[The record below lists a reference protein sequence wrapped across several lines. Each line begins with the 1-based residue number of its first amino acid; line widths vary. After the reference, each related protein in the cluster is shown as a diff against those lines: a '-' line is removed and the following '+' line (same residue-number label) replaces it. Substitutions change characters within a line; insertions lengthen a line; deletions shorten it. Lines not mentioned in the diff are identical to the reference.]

1 MNQHAELE
9 PDERALVEDI
19 LKPHVRSLRNAG
31 VEDAEDVARILQR
44 MHSAHPD
51 LAWVAA
57 REVEAEVVRIL
68 ELRDPITISS
78 RKTGWYT
85 GPRSEAG
92 AWADLKKLLR
102 STGRWSVDDIASLDA
117 SSSRIVAALPAPGLP
132 RFLGKGLVVGYVQSG
147 KTASYTSV
155 ISKAADEGYKL
166 FIVVAG
172 LTDRLRAQ
180 TQKRLTRELVAQS
193 PGRWHTITGPDFDFS
208 AQHQNMQAAAML
220 AANTGQCVLAVVK
233 KNTTRLDRLTKWL
246 GTATAQLKDAPVLII
261 DDEADEASINT
272 AKQEKHRSA
281 INARLYSLISSF
293 PRVAYVAYTATPFA
307 NLLIPADNSA
317 VGAFEDLYPTDFII
331 DLPRPAA
338 YVGAERIFGRSTLP
352 SDPASVERIEGL
364 DVVRTIPIEE
374 EAALKVPSRADRYT
388 FVPPAVPS
396 LVEAIGWFVLSC
408 AMRRARGEAREH
420 MTMLVHTSQYTAV
433 HESTRRTVMSILN
446 DARAQLDRAPGTYLR
461 AMRELWESEQGRVDV
476 EVGVSTLAWEQV
488 EREIAA
494 ALESLRV
501 YVENG
506 VAQEVDFDAGTVH
519 GIVIGGNVLSRGL
532 TIEGLAVSFFIRTA
546 SAYDTLLQMGRWFGF
561 RKGYLDVSRIWM
573 PLSLQRDFA
582 DLALVEE
589 EIRTDIKRYAQEGLQ
604 PTQFAVRI
612 RCHSTLLVTSKLKAR
627 RAVTVSIG
635 YAGREVSTRV
645 FYRKDEKWL
654 SAGWNA
660 GATLLDRLAATG
672 KRVET
677 VKGTVLYRDV
687 EAEKV
692 LDFLQDYRVHPDC
705 AEFRSDI
712 LADYVRRA
720 LLATPRSLSTWNV
733 AVVQPE
739 RSSKGGPDTALGRH
753 SVQLLSRSRVKEGG
767 AESNYAN
774 IRALTS
780 EGDAGID
787 LAPEMIA
794 AEGSDRAS
802 ILRVRTREL
811 PVTGLL
817 LLYPIDRL
825 SAPPRDSETR
835 VSLDAD
841 HHVLAAAMVF
851 PGQQPTE
858 GFTEGDYVAAD
869 LSAVVAPEPEEEL
882 FEETEDG
889 ILVRAT

>member
-1 MNQHAELE
+1 MNPLSELE
-9 PDERALVEDI
+9 PDERALVDDV
-19 LKPHVRSLRNAG
+19 LKPHARAMRSAG
-31 VEDAEDVARILQR
+31 VEEAEDIARILQR
-44 MHSAHPD
+44 QHQAHEE
-51 LAWVAA
+51 LAWIAA
-57 REVEAEVVRIL
+57 QEVEAEVVRVL
-68 ELRDPITISS
+68 ELRDPITVAQ

-85 GPRSEAG
+85 GPRPEG
-92 AWADLKKLLR
+92 AWADLKSLLR
-102 STGRWSVDDIASLDA
+102 ASGKWTGDDIASLD
-117 SSSRIVAALPAPGLP
+117 SSSTRIVAALPAPGLP
-132 RFLGKGLVVGYVQSG
+132 RFLSKGLVVGYVQSG

-172 LTDRLRAQ
+172 LTDRLRTQ
-180 TQKRLTRELVAQS
+180 TQKRLTKELVAQS
-193 PGRWHTITGPDFDFS
+193 RERWHTMTGPDFDFS

-220 AANTGQCVLAVVK
+220 AANNGQCVLAVVK

-246 GTATAQLKDAPVLII
+246 GTATSQLRDAPVLII

-272 AKQEKHRSA
+272 AKQAMRRSA
-281 INARLYSLISSF
+281 INARLYSLIKTF

-307 NLLIPADNSA
+307 NLLIPADNTEM
-317 VGAFEDLYPTDFII
+317 GTFEDLYPSDFII
-331 DLPRPAA
+331 DLPRPVA

-352 SDPASVERIEGL
+352 SDPASLEQVQGL
-364 DVVRTIPIEE
+364 DVVRTIPVAE
-374 EAALKVPSRADRYT
+374 EAALRVPSSADRYT
-388 FVPPAVPS
+388 FVPPAVES
-396 LVEAIGWFVLSC
+396 LVQAVKWFVLSC
-408 AMRRARGEAREH
+408 AIRRARGDEREH

-433 HESTRRTVMSILN
+433 HESTRRTAESILERE
-446 DARAQLDRAPGTYLR
+446 RAQMKRDEAAYVG
-461 AMRELWESEQGRVDV
+461 AMQKLWEAEQGRVT
-476 EVGVSTLAWEQV
+476 EIGVPGLTWAQV
-488 EREIAA
+488 ERELAP
-494 ALESLRV
+494 ALRSLGV

-506 VAQEVDFDAGTVH
+506 VAQEVNFDVGTVH

-546 SAYDTLLQMGRWFGF
+546 STYDTLLQMGRWFGF

-589 EIRTDIKRYAQEGLQ
+589 EIRTDIKRYAQEGLS

-612 RCHSTLLVTSKLKAR
+612 RRHSTLLVTSKLKAR
-627 RAVTVSIG
+627 RAVNVSIG

-654 SAGWNA
+654 SNA
-660 GATLLDRLAATG
+660 WASGAHLLDRIAATG
-672 KRVET
+672 RKPDEIEGSIIFR
-677 VKGTVLYRDV
+677 GV

-692 LDFLQDYRVHPDC
+692 LDFLQEYEVHPDC
-705 AEFRSDI
+705 AEFRRDI
-712 LADYVRRA
+712 LASYIRKSI
-720 LLATPRSLSTWNV
+720 ATGTGRLNTWNV
-733 AVVQPE
+733 ALIQPE
-739 RSSKGGPDTALGRH
+739 RQLAGAPKANLGRL
-753 SVQLLSRSRVKEGG
+753 SVSLLSRSRVNEGG

-787 LAPEMIA
+787 LPAEAVA
-794 AEGSDRAS
+794 AAGGDRAG
-802 ILRVRTREL
+802 ILTLRSSSL
-811 PVTGLL
+811 PNTGLL
-817 LLYPIDRL
+817 LLYPVDRL
-825 SAPPRDSETR
+825 SKPPKNTKSR

-851 PGQQPTE
+851 PGEQPTE
-858 GFTEGDYVAAD
+858 GFLENDYIAAD

-889 ILVRAT
+889 ILVQAP